1 MARRWGA
8 LGAFCVAMVAAAPA
22 AAQGDAAPR
31 FEIRR
36 FVFDGATLVPQARL
50 HQATAPFTGAAR
62 DFGDVQRALEA
73 VERLYAEAGYSAVQ
87 VLLPEQELERGEV
100 RLRVLEA
107 RLGRVLVEGNRHFD
121 ESNIRASVPALVPG
135 QAPNILQVGRNLRVA
150 NESPA
155 KQATVLL
162 RSGGEETTVDAIVR
176 VADEAPAKYSV
187 TLDNSGTSET
197 GRLRFGLGLQN
208 ANLAGG
214 DEVLTLQYVGSPH
227 DEDDTGDL
235 ALAPSKRVLIVGA
248 SLRIPLYARG
258 DALDFTAGYS
268 NVDSGTVGNLY
279 TVSGAGGLF
288 SARFTHYLDRAG
300 DYDQRVALSWD
311 HRSYQFKDV
320 RAIGSNEQLQPDI
333 TVRPLSLAYY
343 GLLRRPQSETAASIG
358 VSRNLPG
365 GNDGS
370 VEDFCQLPP
379 NAPHGVSRSDGM
391 GNCPDPFYVLW
402 RWSINHSHSLAGDWQ
417 MRFGL
422 NGQYTRD
429 MLVSGEMFGLGGAD
443 SVRGFDE
450 RAIADD
456 IGYRGTLELY
466 SPDFSAWAGWTGARA
481 RALVF
486 YDWGALR
493 RNQPAPGD
501 VVAQRIASVGV
512 GLRITRGTRLSIRA
526 DWGWVVD
533 EGGVPGLGTDPG
545 TFKAYGEGRLHAS
558 VAYLF

>member
-8 LGAFCVAMVAAAPA
+8 LGALCVAMAAAAPA

-36 FVFDGATLVPQARL
+36 FVIDGATLVPQARL
-50 HQATAPFTGAAR
+50 REATAPFTGAGR

-121 ESNIRASVPALVPG
+121 EANIRASVPALVPG

-162 RSGGEETTVDAIVR
+162 RSGGEETTVDAVVR
-176 VADEAPAKYSV
+176 VTDEPPTKVSV
-187 TLDNSGTSET
+187 TLDNTGTSET
-197 GRLRFGLGLQN
+197 GRLRFGLGLQH

-214 DEVLTLQYVGSPH
+214 DQVLTLQYVGSPH
-227 DEDDTGDL
+227 DEDDTGNL
-235 ALAPSKRVLIVGA
+235 ALEPSERVLIVGVG
-248 SLRIPLYARG
+248 LRIPLYARG

-268 NVDSGTVGNLY
+268 NVDSGTVGGLY
-279 TVSGAGGLF
+279 NVSGAGGLF
-288 SARFTHYLDRAG
+288 SARYTHYLDRAG

-311 HRSYQFKDV
+311 HRAYSFKDV

-333 TVRPLSLAYY
+333 TVRPLSLAYH
-343 GLLRRPQSETAASIG
+343 GLLRRPDSETAVSVG

-370 VEDFCQLPP
+370 PEDFCQLPP

-391 GNCPDPFYVLW
+391 GNCPDPYYVLW
-402 RWSINHSHSLAGDWQ
+402 RWSINHNHSLAGDWQ

-422 NGQYTRD
+422 GGQYTRD

-466 SPDFSAWAGWTGARA
+466 SPDFGAWAGWTGARA

-501 VVAQRIASVGV
+501 VVAQSIASVGV
-512 GLRITRGTRLSIRA
+512 GLRITHGTRLSLRA

-545 TFKAYGEGRLHAS
+545 TYKATGEGRLHAS